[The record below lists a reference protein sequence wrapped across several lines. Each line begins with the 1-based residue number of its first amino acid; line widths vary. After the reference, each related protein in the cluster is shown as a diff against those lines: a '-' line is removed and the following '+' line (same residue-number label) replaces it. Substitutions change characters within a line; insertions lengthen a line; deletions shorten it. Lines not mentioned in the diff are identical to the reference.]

1 MKFFSSTGFKIM
13 AAVLCAVLLGMAAA
27 GLSGG
32 DSYVGGLLSV
42 VLSPFEKGAAY
53 IAEFAD
59 DLSLNFRSASYYR
72 EQNEE
77 LESQLDELLRKTA
90 DYDDIKNRLEAYE
103 IYTESGNDEF
113 TKVYAQVTGRDS
125 ADVCSSMTLG
135 VGTAN
140 GVSAGDPVITEEG
153 VFVGIVRRAG
163 VATCTVSTVLDPSVS
178 IGTYDSYSL
187 EAGFIDNGISQSF
200 YGFAVNAGLSSDT
213 LITPGSL
220 ILTSGAGGVVPKGL
234 IIGAVSE
241 VRESGED
248 VSLIAIVQPYAPLNN
263 MKRAFVITDFP
274 GKGEK

>member
-1 MKFFSSTGFKIM
+1 M

-140 GVSAGDPVITEEG
+140 GVSADGLTIWTARRNVSPGFSSG
-153 VFVGIVRRAG
+153 VLSFGAAKRLTFANDV
-163 VATCTVSTVLDPSVS
+163 PSR
-178 IGTYDSYSL
+178 
-187 EAGFIDNGISQSF
+187 
-200 YGFAVNAGLSSDT
+200 
-213 LITPGSL
+213 
-220 ILTSGAGGVVPKGL
+220 GAW
-234 IIGAVSE
+234 SCS
-241 VRESGED
+241 R
-248 VSLIAIVQPYAPLNN
+248 
-263 MKRAFVITDFP
+263 
-274 GKGEK
+274 